1 MKIFRLL
8 FLFFFAFSFAQN
20 DYNYT
25 SYGTNNGLSSS
36 QIYDIYQDKKGYI
49 WLATQKGIIRY
60 NGYEFEKFGS
70 NEKLEDA
77 VLDFFPQGNGQIW
90 CRTLNTQKTFF
101 IDEKSEEIKL
111 YDYNDKLNSLI
122 SKKSVVESIYLDDEQ
137 SLHIGG
143 KGINGE
149 IIISE
154 EGEVLKP
161 PSDTELTE
169 GTYIIS
175 KEYSS
180 ENPFFFLSN
189 DTTKL
194 NKHLIKTKLKG
205 ALRSVITLGNEPYT
219 IFINGE
225 LVEVITDKGNIHTS
239 IKNNYT
245 PLGLKTINDS
255 QFFVG
260 YHHGGARIVDINGNT
275 NATFL
280 EGLSVTNFLIDHHG
294 GYWFSTLNSGL
305 FYIKN
310 PCIKNK
316 RIPFIENP
324 HVNSLAKDEN
334 NTLYFSTTDGCI
346 VRFKQDEK
354 AVMFSKS
361 AGNIHGLVTSDTI
374 KNELFI
380 YNNNRLITPFNKNIE
395 LGYTLKLSE
404 PDGGSTILASSN
416 GAVRIITP
424 EYVNSIDTPYRV
436 LDAIIRK
443 DTLYI
448 GTSKGLFKQN
458 ETSFT
463 SFFPKGTPFFDARIE
478 DIDIHPKNEELYL
491 ATVGKGII
499 VVKKGSTYTID
510 TKDGLNSNTVKEI
523 YFENENVLWACT
535 NKGVNRIVF
544 GVDNDIDI
552 KGVSVQEGLIS
563 NEIEDIEIIDDI
575 VWLGTKKGITY
586 FPKSVLESNK
596 PGAYFLKIKSI
607 KVNDSIQVTSRSQK
621 LKYNENNLEFFV
633 EGILF
638 ANNKLKYKY
647 KLEGFDEEWQLSDNR
662 KIRFSSLPHGSY
674 TFMVKA
680 CDNEN
685 DCSENVQTYSF
696 NIKLP
701 YWKTLWFQL
710 TCLIAILLLI
720 YLFLRIKILY
730 TNRSFTRELMRLLI
744 KRVNKNEKYILFKE
758 GKKEIKIKTSEIL
771 YVKSSGNYIDI
782 ITEYKNYTLRTKI
795 GCFIESTPDPLEY
808 IRIHRSYIIR
818 LDKVH
823 SKSKTEVTI
832 NNEKLPVSTK
842 YVSELDKI
850 HF

>member
-8 FLFFFAFSFAQN
+8 FLFFFAYSSAQ
-20 DYNYT
+20 DEYNYT

-36 QIYDIYQDKKGYI
+36 QIYDLYQDKKGYI

-111 YDYNDKLNSLI
+111 YDYNDKLNNLI
-122 SKKSVVESIYLDDEQ
+122 SKKSVVESIYLDAEQ

-149 IIISE
+149 IIISNK
-154 EGEVLKP
+154 GEVLQP
-161 PSDTELTE
+161 PANTELVE
-169 GTYIIS
+169 GTHIVS
-175 KEYSS
+175 KKTFS
-180 ENPFFFLSN
+180 ENSFFFLSN
-189 DTTKL
+189 DTTTL
-194 NKHLIKTKLKG
+194 SKHLVKTKLKG
-205 ALRSVITLGNEPYT
+205 TLRSVVTLGNKPYT

-225 LVEVITDKGNIHTS
+225 LIEVVTDKGDIYTS
-239 IKNNYT
+239 VKNKYT
-245 PLGLKTINDS
+245 PLGLRTINDS

-260 YHHGGARIVDINGNT
+260 YHHGGARIIDINGNVS
-275 NATFL
+275 ATFL
-280 EGLSVTNFLIDHHG
+280 EGLSVTNFLIDHNG
-294 GYWFSTLNSGL
+294 GYWFSTLNSGV

-316 RIPFIENP
+316 IIPSIENP
-324 HVNSLAKDEN
+324 HVNSLARGKN
-334 NTLYFSTTDGCI
+334 NTLYFSTTNGCI
-346 VRFKQDEK
+346 INLKQGKK
-354 AVMFSKS
+354 AEMFSKS
-361 AGNIHGLVTSDTI
+361 TIDIKGLVTSDTI

-380 YNNNRLITPFNKNIE
+380 YNNNRLITPFNKNID

-404 PDGGSTILASSN
+404 PDNDSTILASSN

-436 LDAIIRK
+436 LDAILRK

-448 GTSKGLFKQN
+448 GTSKGLFVQSGS
-458 ETSFT
+458 SFI
-463 SFFPKGTPFFDARIE
+463 PFFREDTSIFDSRIE
-478 DIDIHPKNEELYL
+478 DIDIHPKKEELYL

-499 VVKKGSTYTID
+499 VVKKDSTYIIN
-510 TKDGLNSNTVKEI
+510 TKDGLNSNTIKEI
-523 YFENENVLWACT
+523 YFENENTLWACT

-544 GVDNDIDI
+544 GVDNHIDI

-563 NEIEDIEIIDDI
+563 NEIEDIEVIDDI
-575 VWLGTKKGITY
+575 VWLGTKKGITF

-596 PGAYFLKIKSI
+596 SSTYFLKIKSL
-607 KVNDSIQVTSRSQK
+607 KVNDSIQIISRSQQ

-638 ANNKLKYKY
+638 ANNRLKYKY
-647 KLEGFDEEWQLSDNR
+647 KLEGFNEEWQFSDNR

-680 CDNEN
+680 CDNEK
-685 DCSENVQTYSF
+685 DCSENIQTYSF
-696 NIKLP
+696 IIKLP
-701 YWKTLWFQL
+701 YWKTWWFRL
-710 TCLIAILLLI
+710 SCLLI
-720 YLFLRIKILY
+720 VLLFLYLFFRTKILY

-758 GKKEIKIKTSEIL
+758 GKKEIKIKTNEIL

-782 ITEYKNYTLRTKI
+782 ITEHKNYTLRTKI
-795 GCFIESTPDPLEY
+795 GCFIKSTPDPLEY

-842 YVSELDKI
+842 YVSELNKI

>member
-1 MKIFRLL
+1 MN
-8 FLFFFAFSFAQN
+8 S
-20 DYNYT
+20 
-25 SYGTNNGLSSS
+25 GLSSS

-49 WLATQKGIIRY
+49 WLATQKGLTRY

-77 VLDFFPQGNGQIW
+77 VLDFFPQTNGQIW
-90 CRTLNTQKTFF
+90 CRTLNTQKTFY

-111 YDYNDKLNSLI
+111 YDYNDKLNNLI
-122 SKKSVVESIYLDDEQ
+122 SKSSVVESIYLDSDQ

-143 KGINGE
+143 KRINGE
-149 IIISE
+149 IIISKK
-154 EGEVLKP
+154 GEVLQP
-161 PSDTELTE
+161 PSDIEFTEN
-169 GTYIIS
+169 TYIIS

-180 ENPFFFLSN
+180 GNPFFFLSN
-189 DTTKL
+189 DTTQLSKYP
-194 NKHLIKTKLKG
+194 IKTRYRG
-205 ALRSVITLGNEPYT
+205 SLRNVITLEDKSHT
-219 IFINGE
+219 VFINRE
-225 LVEVITDKGNIHTS
+225 LIEVITDKGVIHKT
-239 IKNNYT
+239 IKNKYS

-260 YHHGGARIVDINGNT
+260 YHHGGAHIVDINGNI

-280 EGLSVTNFLIDHHG
+280 EGLSVTNFLIDHNG

-310 PCIKNK
+310 PAIKNK
-316 RIPFIENP
+316 KIPFIENP

-346 VRFKQDEK
+346 VRFKQDKK

-361 AGNIHGLVTSDTI
+361 TGNIHGLVTSDTI
-374 KNELFI
+374 KNELYI
-380 YNNNRLITPFNKNIE
+380 YNNNRLITPFNKNID

-404 PDGGSTILASSN
+404 PDSSSTILASSI
-416 GAVRIITP
+416 GVVSIITP
-424 EYVNSIDTPYRV
+424 EYVNSIKTPYRV

-448 GTSKGLFKQN
+448 GTSKGLFRQN
-458 ETSFT
+458 GTSFI
-463 SFFPKGTPFFDARIE
+463 SFFPENTPFFDSRIE
-478 DIDIHPKNEELYL
+478 DIDIHPKKEELYL

-499 VVKKGSTYTID
+499 VVKKDSTYTID

-544 GVDNDIDI
+544 GINNSIHI
-552 KGVSVQEGLIS
+552 KGVSVQDGLTS
-563 NEIEDIEIIDDI
+563 NEIEDIEVIDNT

-586 FPKSVLESNK
+586 FPKSVFESK
-596 PGAYFLKIKSI
+596 KSDTYYLKIKGL
-607 KVNDSIQVTSRSQK
+607 KVNDSIDITSRSQK
-621 LKYNENNLEFFV
+621 LRYNENNLEFFV
-633 EGILF
+633 EGISF

-647 KLEGFDEEWQLSDNR
+647 KLEGFDEEWQISDSR
-662 KIRFSSLPHGSY
+662 KIAFSLLPHGNY
-674 TFMVKA
+674 TFMVMA
-680 CDNEN
+680 CDNEKY
-685 DCSENVQTYSF
+685 CSEKVQAYSF
-696 NIKLP
+696 KIKLP
-701 YWKTLWFQL
+701 YWKTWWFIIICIVSVL
-710 TCLIAILLLI
+710 ALV
-720 YLFLRIKILY
+720 YLFFRINILY
-730 TNRSFTRELMRLLI
+730 ANRSFTRELMRLLI

-758 GKKEIKIKTSEIL
+758 GKKEIKIKTNDIL

-782 ITEYKNYTLRTKI
+782 ITEHKSYILRTKI

-832 NNEKLPVSTK
+832 NDEKLPVSTK
-842 YVSELDKI
+842 YISELDKI